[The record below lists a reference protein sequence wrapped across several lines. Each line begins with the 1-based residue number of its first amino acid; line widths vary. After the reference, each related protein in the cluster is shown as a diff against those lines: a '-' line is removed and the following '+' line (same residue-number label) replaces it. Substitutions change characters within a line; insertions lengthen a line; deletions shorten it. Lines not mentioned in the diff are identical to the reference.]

1 MGACSDYFSPAQPS
15 RLMTGDSSVP
25 SHISIE
31 EVRIGISVDSGML
44 ENVYFIYYNI
54 YNLYYNTWFIH
65 LHVYNKPIILTYWSW
80 ITKKKNAVKL
90 ICCRFCT

>member
-1 MGACSDYFSPAQPS
+1 MDSLSSGTHTIEIYMGACSDYFSPAQPS

-44 ENVYFIYYNI
+44 
-54 YNLYYNTWFIH
+54 
-65 LHVYNKPIILTYWSW
+65 
-80 ITKKKNAVKL
+80 
-90 ICCRFCT
+90 